1 MLAQDELLPP
11 LFTLLVDGHPLAV
24 EVSRLTSVVAKCHGK
39 PACFL
44 IKKMLQGLMTPW
56 QMAING
62 GSRAYEGPLSAI
74 VEAVKG

>member
-1 MLAQDELLPP
+1 MLAQNEVLPP

-24 EVSRLTSVVAKCHGK
+24 EVSWLTSVVAKCRGK
-39 PACFL
+39 PASFL

-62 GSRAYEGPLSAI
+62 GSRAYAGSLSAI
-74 VEAVKG
+74 VDAVIG